1 MPKTIILDKHLK
13 KKTLK
18 MNELEKITQAIS
30 TFLDNN
36 NPCTEHEILSKLK
49 ADQISPFNQLNLQHR
64 KDLFCAHFLTMH
76 TLYQLQNEY
85 FIKQQYQLDIH
96 SIKIE
101 RHPYFLNT
109 AINENLDPLTQH
121 DPLKD
126 YYLDISHYFE
136 TSENEV
142 NELLNSFWTKYLAQ
156 DDKQQALNTLNLPA
170 NSDYKTIK
178 KQYRLLAQ
186 KHHPDKGGCGKHFAK
201 INAAKSIL
209 DTFY

>member
-1 MPKTIILDKHLK
+1 MD
-13 KKTLK
+13 
-18 MNELEKITQAIS
+18 ELNNITQTIS
-30 TFLDNN
+30 TFLEKK
-36 NPCTEHEILSKLK
+36 NPCTEHEILRKLK
-49 ADQISPFNQLNLQHR
+49 SDKVAPFDQLNLKHS

-76 TLYQLQNEY
+76 ALYQLQNDY
-85 FIKQQYQLDIH
+85 LGKQQYCLEIH

-101 RHPYFLNT
+101 RRPYFSDSTTN
-109 AINENLDPLTQH
+109 DSPPSLTFH

-142 NELLNSFWTKYLAQ
+142 NELLNSFWKTYLAQ
-156 DDKQQALNTLNLPA
+156 DDKQQALTTLELPA
-170 NSDYKTIK
+170 NSSYASIK

-186 KHHPDKGGCGKHFAK
+186 KHHPDKGGCGKYFAK